1 MRVLNLVFYTQG
13 KIQTDSIWEEGADEV
28 IWA

>member
-13 KIQTDSIWEEGADEV
+13 KTQTENIWEEGAEEV